1 MDKDII
7 RARITSAVD
16 KLRSKWSSIQ
26 PKEVLLFAF
35 EALCWCLALSTII
48 WASRILNPSTVPTTH
63 SSRDIKN
70 NAVRSPQE
78 QATATVLSLT
88 TSIAPTPT
96 AILDV
101 FQVSIPVLG
110 PSGLLDTTGN
120 ASLSETNTIDTNG
133 GIRCEVKLMEFVFNT
148 SFGKPFIGDYTPPSC
163 IGNSNMVVMNFTV
176 QSKGTQFDRLA
187 IMYFG
192 DSEVFRTST
201 AEPRKNGIT
210 WTYEKDMSEYIFFWK
225 SPQKVIFDLPNQ
237 TTANLTGTFNTTLTA
252 TFFNA
257 PSSLQSTPADLILPI
272 SLQTGSN
279 SSSAPSV
286 FVLPS
291 ATHNASTS
299 LTIPR
304 NTNRAILS
312 LSTTGQ
318 ASEEFWWSNVLSS
331 DILAFNSTGGP
342 LLGSSPFREVQVLI
356 DGQLAGVQWPFPVI
370 FTGGVVPSLWSPVV
384 GIDAFDLK
392 EYEID
397 ISPWLGA
404 LCDGQPHTFSIRVM
418 GLSDDGGTR
427 GEIADNVG
435 SNWMVTGKVFIWRDA
450 NVNAVTTGAA
460 PTLSISPPTI
470 QVSQTL
476 EKNSTGGNETLGY
489 FVSVQRSLSITGSI
503 TTQKY
508 GANKET
514 RWSQSMTHTD
524 NGTYLRSGF
533 QQLNTITT
541 TGSDTCTGAVPYAYT
556 YTYPLLANISA
567 IVSPSDGN
575 TTITGTITRSKN
587 STLSPPNSS
596 VHPSGIQAF
605 SSNPKSSQ
613 LVANLQTFNV
623 NTTQSG
629 TAFLFQSPSK
639 GVSTGMGDSWT
650 EMRVGGVSKSGILG
664 GNTELWYRR
673 VITRNG
679 SVIGDGGRVIGK
691 GFGNLL
697 GMSQSELDNLEGEGM
712 YQQVLVSVSEGDGSA
727 LAKGSLVDYS

>member
-1 MDKDII
+1 M
-7 RARITSAVD
+7 
-16 KLRSKWSSIQ
+16 
-26 PKEVLLFAF
+26 
-35 EALCWCLALSTII
+35 
-48 WASRILNPSTVPTTH
+48 
-63 SSRDIKN
+63 
-70 NAVRSPQE
+70 
-78 QATATVLSLT
+78 
-88 TSIAPTPT
+88 
-96 AILDV
+96 
-101 FQVSIPVLG
+101 
-110 PSGLLDTTGN
+110 
-120 ASLSETNTIDTNG
+120 
-133 GIRCEVKLMEFVFNT
+133 
-148 SFGKPFIGDYTPPSC
+148 
-163 IGNSNMVVMNFTV
+163 GNSNMAVMNFTV

-201 AEPRKNGIT
+201 AEPRKNGII
-210 WTYEKDMSEYIFFWK
+210 WTYEKDMSEYMYFWK

-252 TFFNA
+252 TFFSA
-257 PSSLQSTPADLILPI
+257 PSSPLPQNTPADLILPI

-291 ATHNASTS
+291 ATHNASVP
-299 LTIPR
+299 LTLPR

-384 GIDAFDLK
+384 GIDAFDLR

-397 ISPWLGA
+397 VSPWLGV
-404 LCDGQPHTFSIRVM
+404 LCDGKEHVFSIKVM

-435 SNWMVTGKVFIWRDA
+435 SNWMVTGKVFIWKDA
-450 NVNAVTTGAA
+450 DVNAVTTGAA
-460 PTLSISPPTI
+460 PTLTLSPPTI

-476 EKNSTGGNETLGY
+476 GMNSTGGNETLGY
-489 FVSVQRSLSITGSI
+489 FVSVQRSLSVTGSI

-514 RWSQSMTHTD
+514 KWSQSLSHTD
-524 NGTYLRSGF
+524 NGTYLQSGF

-541 TGSDTCTGAVPYAYT
+541 TGSDTSTGAVPYAYT
-556 YTYPLLANISA
+556 YTYPLLANVSA
-567 IVSPSDGN
+567 VVTPTDGN

-596 VHPSGIQAF
+596 VHPSGIESFA
-605 SSNPKSSQ
+605 SNSKSGQ

-639 GVSTGMGDSWT
+639 GISTGVGDSWT
-650 EMRVGGVSKSGILG
+650 EMRVGGVSKSGVLG
-664 GNTELWYRR
+664 EDTELWYRR
-673 VITRNG
+673 VVTRNG
-679 SVIGDGGRVIGK
+679 SVVGDGGRVVGQA
-691 GFGNLL
+691 FGDSVGTQVSSDL
-697 GMSQSELDNLEGEGM
+697 GGVGVSGM
-712 YQQVLVSVSEGDGSA
+712 QMVLGPAEDVGGGV
-727 LAKGSLVDYS
+727 LPKGSLVDYS